1 MFEKGIF
8 GGLFDLIRDG
18 KMDSFERAA
27 EFGMLMHM
35 IEADK
40 KEKLTAAGLDPDKLK
55 NMGDFERRQ
64 AIADAGLD
72 PYDFD

>member
-8 GGLFDLIRDG
+8 GGLFDLNRDG

-27 EFGMLMHM
+27 EFGMFMQM
-35 IEADK
+35 VEADK
-40 KEKLTAAGLDPDKLK
+40 NEKLTAAGLDPNELK

-64 AIADAGLD
+64 AIANAGLD
-72 PYDFD
+72 PYEFE